1 VRVPGERA
9 VELVSGLRALSPRTT
24 IIIFSMFDEPSVV
37 KELLAVGASAYLL
50 KSVTRDGLIFAVREV
65 CAGNRLLVA
74 ISRRSFEMVMGSRP
88 AVLSDREIE
97 ILELV
102 AQAFS
107 NLQIA
112 RRLQIAEGTVKRH
125 LRNVFAK
132 LSAASRLD
140 AVNKAVAMNLVSDSG
155 SRPGARRG

>member
-1 VRVPGERA
+1 
-9 VELVSGLRALSPRTT
+9 
-24 IIIFSMFDEPSVV
+24 M
-37 KELLAVGASAYLL
+37 
-50 KSVTRDGLIFAVREV
+50 
-65 CAGNRLLVA
+65 
-74 ISRRSFEMVMGSRP
+74 
-88 AVLSDREIE
+88 
-97 ILELV
+97 